1 MRHTAKLAALS
12 TFALLVSFAG
22 SAHAGDEEDVIL
34 AAIGGSVAAGAAGS
48 AIAFTAYSGGTAARN
63 EEPTQGWMTAQTIV
77 GGGEAMLANGF
88 VVGLS
93 ADGDEGTELLAMPVS
108 IWTTALGT
116 YGAWGLGAPGSYA
129 PDARFGVS
137 WLVGANTTFTS
148 AAFGYA
154 IKGKLA
160 PLWTSIPEIAAS
172 GPQAVVA
179 FLKSAN
185 DPHGRAGWIG
195 LGVWSSL
202 LVVHGTMSVIGSGAG
217 WFADEEF
224 YPPYPEPPYPEP
236 PPPDPYYLDPV
247 HPLDS
252 VPPPAHVP
260 PPQEIPPPLVV
271 PTPVPDAGGLAP
283 GFMVMG
289 VF

>member
-1 MRHTAKLAALS
+1 MRIKTILAASS
-12 TFALLVSFAG
+12 TVAALLAATG
-22 SAHAGDEEDVIL
+22 PAHAGDEEDVIL
-34 AAIGGSVAAGAAGS
+34 AAVGGSVAAGAAGS

-77 GGGEAMLANGF
+77 GSGEAVLANGF

-93 ADGDEGTELLAMPVS
+93 AEGDEGTELVAMPIS

-116 YGAWGLGAPGSYA
+116 YGAWGLAAPESYT
-129 PDARFGVS
+129 PSARFGVS

-148 AAFGYA
+148 AATGYA

-160 PLWTSIPEIAAS
+160 PLWTSIPEVAAS

-179 FLKSAN
+179 FIKSAN
-185 DPHGRAGWIG
+185 DSKGRAGWIG

-202 LVVHGTMSVIGSGAG
+202 LTVHGTLSIIGSAAG
-217 WFADEEF
+217 WFPDDTY
-224 YPPYPEPPYPEP
+224 YPPYPEPPPPEP
-236 PPPDPYYLDPV
+236 PPPDPYYIDPV
-247 HPLDS
+247 KPLES
-252 VPPPAHVP
+252 PPPP
-260 PPQEIPPPLVV
+260 PPKQQDLPPPLIV
-271 PTPVPDAGGLAP
+271 PAPVPDAGGLAP
-283 GFMVMG
+283 GFAVMG